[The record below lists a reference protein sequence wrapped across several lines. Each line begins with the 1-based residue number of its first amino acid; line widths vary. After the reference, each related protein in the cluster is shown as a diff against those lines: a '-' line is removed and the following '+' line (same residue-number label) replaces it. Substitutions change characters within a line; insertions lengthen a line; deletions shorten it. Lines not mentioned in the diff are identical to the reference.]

1 MKNHF
6 SIILFVLIELIYSN
20 FNVYAQCTNTC
31 GSNLI
36 QNPGFETPTSLCG
49 TTTDIQLYNSQ
60 SPVANWLG
68 TDNYPMAGS
77 SPDYFSPC
85 AGTTNTPNLPCLSGT
100 GRVGI
105 FTKTSFALGR
115 EYVQSQLVS
124 PLVAGKTYCYSMV
137 VKSRVGAA
145 GNILSICD
153 GIGAWFHNQ
162 GLINIQTMNGGNQ
175 FLGPGSTINASP
187 QVENPVGNLIGA
199 SCVTVTG
206 TFCAQ
211 GGESWIVIGNFR
223 DDINTTMTGSNPN
236 NYMYIEDTQLF
247 ELCPPTLSITASPLV
262 VNCGQSSTLT
272 VTSTFPAGT
281 TYTWVS
287 PSGNTLSGIGNQV
300 VTPSS
305 NTTYSLVA
313 TYTNNC
319 GVQTQTASVSITASG
334 GTPVTPT
341 FSPIGSV
348 CFGATPPI
356 LPSSSNNT
364 SPITGT
370 WNPPII
376 NNTASGIYTFNPTAG
391 QCATTQTLAVTI
403 VPSPTLSVNSSTICP
418 NGTATLTATGA
429 NSYSW
434 SAGLS
439 SSTGSIALG
448 TPISTTIYT
457 VTGTVGSCTS
467 SATSTITVFTP
478 TISVSSSTICLG
490 STATLTANGAS
501 TYTWLPM
508 NVSGNTATVSP
519 TSNTTYTI
527 NGTSGACT
535 GSTTVNVNVTP
546 IPTISVNNA
555 TVCASSTIILVA
567 TGATSYTW
575 SNGVTTNTTIVTAT
589 SNPTNF
595 TVTGAV
601 NGCTN
606 SAVSSVSVIPN
617 PTITINSPT
626 ICTSG
631 TATLIANGAS
641 SYTWSSG
648 LSSTTGSLVTG
659 NPSSTTIYTV
669 IGSSNN
675 CTNTTTSTINI
686 TPPVLITSS
695 SVAICIGNSATL
707 TANGANTYTWLPMNI
722 TGSSINITPTSNAT
736 YTVNG
741 TVGACTGSTTVSASV
756 IPLPTINV
764 NSATICAGQTAV
776 LNTSGATSYT
786 WSNGNN
792 NGSISVNPTA
802 TTIYTVIGNVN
813 GCTNTSTSTV
823 LVNPSPFLTTSP
835 DVTIIKGTSTTL
847 SFSGNVT
854 SFTWAPLTAL
864 SCTNCMSPVAS
875 PSQTTQYCVNA
886 TLGDCSSTS
895 CILVTVEPA
904 CFSNS
909 DYGTPNAFTPNG
921 DGINDEFCLKGW
933 DECSTSFFIAIYN
946 RWGEKVYESSNP
958 AFCWDGNYL
967 GNPLNSAVFVF
978 YIKAEILKVGTV
990 TKKGNIS
997 LIK

>member
-1 MKNHF
+1 MKNYIF
-6 SIILFVLIELIYSN
+6 FISLVF
-20 FNVYAQCTNTC
+20 FNVLFLGRKLSAQCTNTC
-31 GSNLI
+31 GSNLV

-49 TTTDIQLYNSQ
+49 NTTDIQLYNSQ
-60 SPVANWLG
+60 SPVANWFG
-68 TDNYPMAGS
+68 TDNYPGAGS
-77 SPDYFSPC
+77 SPDYFSSC
-85 AGTTNTPNLPCLSGT
+85 AGSTNTPNLPCLNGT

-115 EYVQSQLVS
+115 EYVQSQLTS
-124 PLVAGKTYCYSMV
+124 PLIAGKTYCYSMI

-175 FLGPGSTINASP
+175 FIGSGSTINASP
-187 QVENPVGNLIGA
+187 QVENPAGNLIGA
-199 SCVTVTG
+199 TCVTVTG
-206 TFCAQ
+206 TFCAL

-223 DDINTTMTGSNPN
+223 DDANTTITGSNPS

-247 ELCPPTLSITASPLV
+247 ELCPPTLSISASPLAL
-262 VNCGQSSTLT
+262 NCGQSSTLT

-287 PSGNTLSGIGNQV
+287 PSGNTLSGIANQV

-313 TYTNNC
+313 SYTNNC

-341 FSPIGSV
+341 FTPINSI
-348 CFGATPPI
+348 CFGSIPPS

-364 SPITGT
+364 NPITGT

-403 VPSPTLSVNSSTICP
+403 VPSPTLIVNSSTICP

-434 SAGLS
+434 TAGLS
-439 SSTGSIALG
+439 SSTGAITLG

-457 VTGTVGSCTS
+457 VIGTVGSCTS

-490 STATLTANGAS
+490 SIATLTANGAS

-508 NVSGNTATVSP
+508 NVSGSTTTVSP
-519 TSNTTYTI
+519 TSNSTYTI

-535 GSTTVNVNVTP
+535 GSTIVNVNVTP
-546 IPTISVNNA
+546 IPTVSVNNA
-555 TVCASSTIILVA
+555 TVCASSTTTLVA

-575 SNGVTTNTTIVTAT
+575 SNGVTANTTIVSGT
-589 SNPTNF
+589 SNPINF
-595 TVTGAV
+595 TVTGSV

-641 SYTWSSG
+641 TYTWSTG
-648 LSSTTGSLVTG
+648 LSSITGSIVTG
-659 NPSSTTIYTV
+659 SPLSTTIYTV
-669 IGSSNN
+669 IGSSGN
-675 CTNTTTSTINI
+675 CTNTATSTINVI
-686 TPPVLITSS
+686 PPIII
-695 SVAICIGNSATL
+695 SVNPVTICIGSSTTL
-707 TANGANTYTWLPMNI
+707 TANGANTFTWFPGN
-722 TGSSINITPTSNAT
+722 TSGSSINVTPTTNTS

-741 TVGACTGSTTVSASV
+741 TVGACTGATTVNVSV
-756 IPLPTINV
+756 IPMPTVTV
-764 NSATICAGQTAV
+764 NNATVCEGQTAI
-776 LNTSGATSYT
+776 LNASGATSYT
-786 WSNGNN
+786 WSNGSNSS
-792 NGSISVNPTA
+792 SISINPISTSV
-802 TTIYTVIGNVN
+802 YTVIGAVN
-813 GCTNTSTSTV
+813 GCTNTSISNV
-823 LVNPSPFLTTSP
+823 LVNPSPLLTTSS
-835 DVTIIKGTSTTL
+835 DITIIKGTSTTL
-847 SFSGNVT
+847 NFSGNVT
-854 SFTWAPLTAL
+854 SYTWTPTTAL

-904 CFSNS
+904 CFSNA

-933 DECSTSFFIAIYN
+933 DECSTDFYISIYN
-946 RWGEKVYESSNP
+946 RWGEKVYESTDP

-978 YIKAEILKVGTV
+978 YIKAEILKVGSI